1 MVAGNPPVADIQE
14 VQSTPV
20 RLTIVLYDKLDT
32 QMGLADWIS
41 NSSTVFRE
49 NGIKAGVRYF
59 LKGGYGG
66 VWRRAGQYVNRGTP
80 IYEKDWDVLIVLD
93 ACRAD
98 LFAEV
103 ADEYEYIESVDST
116 LSVGSR
122 SNEWMQKN
130 FTTEYADQVAETAL
144 ITGNPF
150 SEEVVDQS
158 KFELVD
164 EVWKY
169 AWDDKLGTIQ
179 PDPITDRAIDVS
191 RNQNRE
197 KMILHYM
204 QPHFPFVPCSNMHSG
219 FSLDDFADPSAEDI
233 WTQLERGKYTREK
246 VWNAYRANLE
256 YILDELKLLLDNLD
270 YENVIITSDH
280 GNALGEFGFYGH
292 PESIHLNCL
301 REVPW
306 SRVSSNDKLEYKPDH
321 TDSIVGK
328 EVPTALKDLGYV

>member
-1 MVAGNPPVADIQE
+1 MVDGYPAVSDIQE
-14 VQSTPV
+14 VQSAPV
-20 RLTIVLYDKLDT
+20 RLIALEDELGT
-32 QMGLADWIS
+32 QMGLAEWVA

-103 ADEYEYIESVDST
+103 ADEYDYIEAVDST

-122 SNEWMQKN
+122 SNEWMQEN
-130 FTTEYADQVAETAL
+130 FTPEFADQIAETAL

-150 SEEVVDQS
+150 SEKVVDQS

-169 AWDDKLGTIQ
+169 AWDDERGTIQ
-179 PDPITDRAIDVS
+179 PGPITDRAIHVS
-191 RNQNRE
+191 RNQHPE

-204 QPHFPFVPCSNMHSG
+204 QPHFPFVPYPDMHPG
-219 FSLDDFADPSAEDI
+219 FSLDEFADPAAEDI
-233 WTQLERGKYTREK
+233 WTQLERGEYTREEI
-246 VWNAYRANLE
+246 WNAYRANLE
-256 YILDELKLLLDNLD
+256 YILDELNLLLENLD
-270 YENVIITSDH
+270 YENIIITADH

-292 PESIHLNCL
+292 PEGIPLNCL

-306 SRVSSNDKLEYKPDH
+306 SLVSAQDKGNYKPETTRKSTSGDAVKKLE
-321 TDSIVGK
+321 
-328 EVPTALKDLGYV
+328 DLGYL